1 MQTFLPYS
9 DFRLSAGCLD
19 YRRLGK
25 QRVEAK
31 QILIALGV
39 TVGNHKGNPESRWS
53 SHPAVNM
60 WRGFEPALCV
70 YAVDVCVEWIGRGY
84 RDSLKPEFVDSY
96 LSLRESTDGLTRYPS
111 WLDEDELH
119 SSHRSNLLRKDPEWY
134 GQFGWSEP
142 PTMEYVWPT
151 ANSTTLA

>member
-9 DFRLSAGCLD
+9 DFRETAECLD

-39 TVGNHKGNPESRWS
+39 TVGDHKGKISSRWR

-60 WRGFEPALCV
+60 WRGFEAALCV
-70 YAVDVCVEWIGRGY
+70 YAVDMCDEWASRGY
-84 RDSLKPEFVDSY
+84 RDSLKFQFVNAY
-96 LSLRESTDGLTRYPS
+96 MNLRDLTGELIKYPS
-111 WLDEDELH
+111 WLGEEDFH

-142 PTMEYVWPT
+142 ATMEYVWPT
-151 ANSTTLA
+151 TGNATLV